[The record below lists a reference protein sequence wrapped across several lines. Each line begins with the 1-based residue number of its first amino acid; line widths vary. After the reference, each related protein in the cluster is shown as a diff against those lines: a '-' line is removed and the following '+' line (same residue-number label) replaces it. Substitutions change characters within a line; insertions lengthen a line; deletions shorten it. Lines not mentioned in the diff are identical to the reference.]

1 MKKLSFYLLPLLALA
16 SAGCEKEP
24 EGGSGDSTQFTI
36 VASTDGAILPN
47 WKAQDE
53 IIVVCDDEQE
63 NKLRGLSALAASI
76 RHFDIEVIKITVSE
90 ELRTQIIAAQ
100 TRQKMTNV

>member
-16 SAGCEKEP
+16 SAGCEKES
-24 EGGSGDSTQFTI
+24 EGGAGDSTQFTI

-53 IIVVCDDEQE
+53 IVVVCDDEMYTFTADAPGKTANFTE
-63 NKLRGLSALAASI
+63 AEKLLS
-76 RHFDIEVIKITVSE
+76 
-90 ELRTQIIAAQ
+90 TQLIGSNPA
-100 TRQKMTNV
+100 V